1 MREIKQ
7 IRLSGLGGQ
16 GIILAGALLGQAGVI
31 EGRYIAG
38 ANSYGAQARGSAC
51 SSEIVFANSPID
63 YPLLITTDILVAMSQ
78 GAYDIYFGE
87 VREPFGLIIYDNGL
101 LKPRK
106 ELTLK
111 QVGVPATEYAVKRLK
126 NRQVA
131 NIVILG
137 ALIETAKIVSQNAI
151 QKAIALHV
159 SERFRNLNLK
169 ALRIGMELGKQIND

>member
-1 MREIKQ
+1 VREIKQ

-31 EGRYIAG
+31 EGRHIAG
-38 ANSYGAQARGSAC
+38 SNSYGAQARGSAC
-51 SSEIVFANSPID
+51 TSEIVFADSPID

-87 VREPFGLIIYDNGL
+87 VREPSGLILYDNSL

-106 ELTLK
+106 ELNLK
-111 QVGVPATEYAVKRLK
+111 QVGVPATEYSVKRLK
-126 NRQVA
+126 NKQVA

-137 ALIETAKIVSQNAI
+137 ALIESAKIVSQNAI

-169 ALRIGMELGKQIND
+169 ALRIGMKLGKQIND